1 MKEAAEYLTIRV
13 RVNTQTGQGVLVDE
27 NNNEIEQKLEQL
39 SVEEQQRIYRS
50 PVGFKVV
57 GTLYHSHASPGCL
70 YWNGGQP
77 IIIPC

>member
-1 MKEAAEYLTIRV
+1 MTEAPQYLTIRI
-13 RVNTQTGQGVLVDE
+13 RVNTETGQGVLVDE
-27 NNNEIEQKLEQL
+27 NNQEIEQKLTPL
-39 SVEEQQRIYRS
+39 SVPEQQRIYRS
-50 PVGFKVV
+50 PVGFRVV